1 MNIRKLEQ
9 LLKKVKSGE
18 TSIDEAMAQ
27 LKIPSF

>member
-18 TSIDEAMAQ
+18 TSIEEATGPVEV
-27 LKIPSF
+27 PSF